1 MKKLINYFFFILF
14 SIVNLIFI
22 LFYITFYF
30 IGILKFNEEKII
42 EKISNFINNFL
53 NYVARIMNKKLEN
66 INLKNE
72 NIDSLLKAIIYN
84 IVEIKIKGVK
94 SDV

>member
-30 IGILKFNEEKII
+30 IGILKFDEEKII
-42 EKISNFINNFL
+42 EKISNFINNFF